1 MSSTSKAFIMYARE
15 DQEMLRALINQLTP
29 LRKSGK
35 LSIWH
40 DERILP
46 GDKWDTEIRKN
57 LNEADIIVLLVSSDF
72 LSSDY
77 IEQVEFK
84 LALERHQKGKAIM
97 VPVIARP
104 CYWEANDVLFSLQAL
119 PHEGKPISTWQNRDE
134 AFLDTVKGVDKL
146 LADIHIKAAERR
158 QSIEAVEN
166 AIRLYDEG
174 KHREAFELL
183 VKHAKEEHGVNPRG
197 FHILGRIFSL
207 NEANVPVNNEE
218 AIRLYKIAGALGY
231 KYSYNNIGMIY
242 RDKGMFAQAHEWAQR
257 GAEMEDAH
265 ALNLLGLLYN
275 LGEGVKPNKA
285 RAKQYFED
293 AIRFENMY
301 AMYNLAHMYFEEQN
315 YKECFVWFE
324 RAASMGHMGAQY
336 ELAELYR
343 NGNGIPPNMN
353 QAIVWYGKA
362 ANQGSIE
369 ADFKLG
375 EIFFEGING
384 VNPDMIAA
392 EIHYGKAAQKG
403 HSDAQLMLGYLY
415 SNIKKDV
422 KSAMRW
428 YEAAAAQNNRVAEF
442 NMGVIFENGENGKP
456 DQALAIEWYKRSAAH
471 GYPEAINRL
480 KQLNIP
486 GY

>member
-1 MSSTSKAFIMYARE
+1 MSSASKAFIMYARE

-72 LSSDY
+72 LSSEY
-77 IEQVEFK
+77 IDQVEFK
-84 LALERHQKGKAIM
+84 LALERHRQGKAIM

-104 CYWEANDVLFSLQAL
+104 CLWEEEATIVSLQAL
-119 PHEGKPISTWQNRDE
+119 PREGKPISTWHNRDE
-134 AFLDTVKGVDKL
+134 ALFDTVKGVSQL
-146 LADIHIKAAERR
+146 LADIHIKATERR
-158 QSIEAVEN
+158 QSIEAVEK
-166 AIRLYDEG
+166 ALSLYDEG
-174 KHREAFELL
+174 KHRDAYELL

-197 FHILGRIFSL
+197 FHILGRIYNL
-207 NEANVPVNNEE
+207 NEANVPTNLEE

-242 RDKGMFAQAHEWAQR
+242 RDKQMFTQAHEWAQR

-265 ALNLLGLLYN
+265 ALNLLGIMYN
-275 LGEGVKPNKA
+275 LGEGVNLNKVL
-285 RAKQYFED
+285 AKQYFEN
-293 AIRFENMY
+293 AIRYENMY
-301 AMYNLAHMYFEEQN
+301 AMYNLARIYLDEQN
-315 YKECFVWFE
+315 YKECFALFE

-343 NGNGIPPNMN
+343 NGIPPNMN

-384 VNPDMIAA
+384 VTKDMVAA

-456 DQALAIEWYKRSAAH
+456 DQALALEWYKKSAAH

-480 KQLNIP
+480 KKLNIS